1 MSLPPIAYSAAV
13 ATLDKMTPHRLR
25 MILRHWS
32 PEEAWHATISPRPD
46 PWLLKLC
53 SRGEGGMPPRE
64 WSNPGGRLSPD
75 VVWERCQATNT
86 QVLSIDD
93 PLYPAC
99 LSDDRFAP
107 AVIFARGDLA
117 ALDHRR
123 VGMVGTRN
131 ATVTGRNLAR
141 RLGYEL
147 AEKNITVVSGLAK
160 GIDGFA
166 HRGAIDAAGAPPVA
180 IVASGPDHP
189 FPKEHAGLWEEVI
202 ERGLLISEHSPGAP
216 PIGEWFPLRNRVIA
230 ALSEVLVVVES
241 REKGGSMIT
250 VREAIS
256 RNVTVMAVPGSLT
269 NFAAAGTNRLLA
281 DGAIAA
287 LEVADI
293 LVALGLDTRRTKL
306 PFDPRPMP
314 TGTEREVLEAFAGDT
329 LSIEEVIGRTDLD
342 LIAAAVSIGRLE
354 ASGWLRS
361 SGAWFEA
368 VGVRELVR

>member
-1 MSLPPIAYSAAV
+1 MSLPEIAYSAAV
-13 ATLDKMTPHRLR
+13 ASLDKMTPHRLR
-25 MILRHWS
+25 MILRHWA
-32 PEEAWHATISPRPD
+32 PEEAWTATISPRPD
-46 PWLLKLC
+46 PWLIQLC
-53 SRGEGGMPPRE
+53 SKGDGGVPRE
-64 WSNPGGRLSPD
+64 WSTAAGRLSPE
-75 VVWERCQATNT
+75 VIWERCLTTNT
-86 QVLSIDD
+86 QVLTIDD

-107 AVIFARGDLA
+107 AVIFVRGNLA

-131 ATVTGRNLAR
+131 ATLTGRNLAR

-147 AEKNITVVSGLAK
+147 AAQNITVVSGLAK

-166 HRGAIDAAGAPPVA
+166 HRGAIDAGGAPPVA

-189 FPKEHAGLWEEVI
+189 FPKEHAALWDEVI
-202 ERGLLISEHSPGAP
+202 AHGLLISEHSPGAP

-230 ALSEVLVVVES
+230 ALSEVLVVIES
-241 REKGGSMIT
+241 RERGGSMIT

-269 NFAAAGTNRLLA
+269 NPAAAGTNRLLA
-281 DGAIAA
+281 DGAQAV

-293 LVALGLDTRRTKL
+293 LVALGLDTRRTAL

-314 TGTEREVLEAFAGDT
+314 TGTERVVLEAFAGDT
-329 LSIEEVIGRTDLD
+329 LSIEDVIGRTGLD
-342 LIAAAVSIGRLE
+342 LMAAAVSVGRLE
-354 ASGWLRS
+354 SAGWLRS
-361 SGAWFEA
+361 SGSWFEA